1 MTEMKYM
8 VIVTLESRKVEFL
21 MFTITD
27 SSVYNME
34 FPNITKDSTKIIT
47 AIGKLFPSTNI
58 INIEIRKIL
67 NPPVDMIGLTFQ
79 RIKEN

>member
-34 FPNITKDSTKIIT
+34 FPNITKDSTKIT
-47 AIGKLFPSTNI
+47 NAVGKLFTNTNI

-67 NPPVDMIGLTFQ
+67 NPSLDMADLTFQ
-79 RIKEN
+79 RVKEN